1 MLRCYAKKEAPAQA
15 VAVTAPRNQKL
26 TPSPGGNLPSNRYL
40 THCSYSLQ
48 HRICISIVIA
58 FIKKARGISRF

>member
-40 THCSYSLQ
+40 THCSYSQQ
-48 HRICISIVIA
+48 HR
-58 FIKKARGISRF
+58 